1 MSVRKKTKTIL
12 LCTCELDD
20 CGKSW
25 ESQGTVIPDRCR
37 HCGRRTW
44 NRESQY
50 PQHMVT
56 VRGVT
61 KRIRTWALDTGIS
74 APTISYRIRAGW
86 TPEEAVTV
94 APGAKRGAVA

>member
-12 LCTCELDD
+12 LCTCELAD

-25 ESQGTVIPDRCR
+25 ESIGAEIPDRCR
-37 HCGRRTW
+37 WCGRRTW

-56 VRGVT
+56 AQGVT
-61 KRIRTWALDTGIS
+61 KRITAWAKETGIGI
-74 APTISYRIRAGW
+74 PTIRHRLKAGW
-86 TPEEAVTV
+86 SPEEAVTV
-94 APGAKRGAVA
+94 PPGAKRGQA